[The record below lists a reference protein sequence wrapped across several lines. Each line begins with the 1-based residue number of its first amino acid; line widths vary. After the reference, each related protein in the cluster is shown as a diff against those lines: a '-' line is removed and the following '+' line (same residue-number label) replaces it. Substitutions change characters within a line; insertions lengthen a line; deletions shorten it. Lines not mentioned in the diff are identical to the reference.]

1 MNSEW
6 DVEILLRACV
16 LDRLFSGLCISLNCH
31 WISDVYKNVQHFGT
45 VRYAVEITGQTFSP
59 DIPKK
64 YNCFDF
70 VLFSWLLLICLHYS
84 WLKWLSEPGRPK
96 FSLGSSRDPNEKI
109 TCISVLPLH
118 STCPAHL
125 KLFDVTILVTETRG
139 INYETPH
146 PAYPSWRN
154 TPFWQSKTAYSI
166 NFQFPSI
173 SRGRL
178 FHRQREDATCLGDE
192 SLLKMAIYFSPRI
205 KRQGREAEY
214 LRA

>member
-16 LDRLFSGLCISLNCH
+16 LGRLFSGLCISLNCH
-31 WISDVYKNVQHFGT
+31 WISDVYKNFQHFGT
-45 VRYAVEITGQTFSP
+45 VRYAVEITGQSFHQIHRRIIIVSTSFSLVGF
-59 DIPKK
+59 
-64 YNCFDF
+64 YSF
-70 VLFSWLLLICLHYS
+70 VCHDS

-96 FSLGSSRDPNEKI
+96 FSLGSSRDSNEKI

-118 STCPAHL
+118 STCLAHL
-125 KLFDVTILVTETRG
+125 KLFDVTILITEERG

-146 PAYPSWRN
+146 PTYPSWRN
-154 TPFWQSKTAYSI
+154 TPFWQSKTAYST

-205 KRQGREAEY
+205 NLQGREAEY